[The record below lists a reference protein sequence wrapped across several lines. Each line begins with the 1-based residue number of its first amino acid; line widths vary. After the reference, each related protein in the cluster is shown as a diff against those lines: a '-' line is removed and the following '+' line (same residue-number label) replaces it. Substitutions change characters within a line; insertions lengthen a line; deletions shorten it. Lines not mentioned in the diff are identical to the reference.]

1 MNIKEELTCQHC
13 YEIYN
18 NPVTLACGNN
28 ICKHHI
34 EELISKSASNKFT
47 CPFCNEENSNQD
59 FKVNTLIE
67 KLIKRELQGFNLNPK
82 YEKALEGLKIEIKN
96 LATILNDPENYID
109 AEINELKRQVDL
121 DRERLKSEMD
131 KLADGLIHQL
141 ESFGNRFKTEYKTN
155 VDLKHYNELLKSSK
169 KQQAEY
175 EKCLFLISI
184 ENEKREDE
192 YKRSEKLIESLQPQL
207 KELKE
212 KLFSNSFLSYKQMDN
227 DIKRVFGELIQKVKQ
242 KHIFIQ

>member
-1 MNIKEELTCQHC
+1 MNIKEELTCIHC
-13 YEIYN
+13 DEIYK
-18 NPVTLACGNN
+18 NPITLNCCGDN

-34 EELISKSASNKFT
+34 EELISKSALNKFT
-47 CPFCNEENSNQD
+47 CPFCNEEHSNQD

-155 VDLKHYNELLKSSK
+155 VDLEHYNSFVVSSK
-169 KQQAEY
+169 KQLEEY
-175 EKCLFLISI
+175 QKFLGLLSVGNEERDEKSK
-184 ENEKREDE
+184 ENEKLIVNL
-192 YKRSEKLIESLQPQL
+192 KL
-207 KELKE
+207 KANELKK
-212 KLFSNSFLSYKQMDN
+212 KLFLNESISYNPIKNHINKIFGKLVINVSFHY
-227 DIKRVFGELIQKVKQ
+227 F
-242 KHIFIQ
+242 